1 MSAAESSTAEVPRIA
16 GSSQAAEKDEG
27 VTTAIGGNVGAV
39 WRAWWT
45 WSPGNGTH
53 NLQIAWNVIG
63 IDSTVVITASEID
76 GNGNRFVGGAPF
88 QVSSIAPGNGVV
100 TFRINIGWGS
110 PLPMRT
116 DVLVFN

>member
-1 MSAAESSTAEVPRIA
+1 MAAVESSATEVPRIA
-16 GSSQAAEKDEG
+16 SSSQAADRDQG
-27 VTTAIGGNVGAV
+27 LAAIGGNVGAV

-45 WSPGNGTH
+45 WTPGNGTF
-53 NLQIAWNVIG
+53 NLQLPWNVIG
-63 IDSTVVITASEID
+63 INSTVVITASEID

-88 QVSSIAPGNGVV
+88 QVSSIAPSNGLV
-100 TFRINIGWGS
+100 TFKINIGWSS